1 MIFGLD
7 YSNLLLADTS
17 TRFKQ
22 KWRLPYRRKVSLKYF
37 SDTCWAWLLTRSPA
51 WETFVSWKRNVSQA
65 FESYIPI
72 ERANL
77 LGESHSRY
85 PRPFSAHCG
94 SFAFPKGRKT
104 PTPTSGSSSQE
115 EAESAEIN
123 ETSRVDFYIDRNFRG
138 KYDNVRNFL
147 VTEKIK
153 RMAKQPREK
162 LRRFTL
168 LMGNVSF

>member
-1 MIFGLD
+1 VSHAANNYLNSMIFGLD

-37 SDTCWAWLLTRSPA
+37 SDTCRAWLLTRSLA
-51 WETFVSWKRNVSQA
+51 WETFVSWKRNVSRA

-85 PRPFSAHCG
+85 PRPFPAHCG
-94 SFAFPKGRKT
+94 SFALPEGRKT
-104 PTPTSGSSSQE
+104 PTPASGSSYQE
-115 EAESAEIN
+115 EAESASIGNQWNVSRGFLHLIEIF
-123 ETSRVDFYIDRNFRG
+123 EEGTAMF
-138 KYDNVRNFL
+138 
-147 VTEKIK
+147 E
-153 RMAKQPREK
+153 
-162 LRRFTL
+162 TL
-168 LMGNVSF
+168 L